1 MVKIR
6 SYFRLCTVKACIFN
20 IGWENFS
27 EDLNINVKANG
38 ITSGAIVRKERAKDW
53 VSSNIFNFF
62 PKINE

>member
-1 MVKIR
+1 MNDTDIKKNCCVQ
-6 SYFRLCTVKACIFN
+6 Y
-20 IGWENFS
+20 
-27 EDLNINVKANG
+27 LNINVKANG